1 MMCVYVQDKKGARF
15 LLNGMLIQLFIYL
28 FEKIVIQSTSIKSPF
43 VFPSLVPAQP
53 GDMHAPSD
61 CS

>member
-1 MMCVYVQDKKGARF
+1 MCVYLQDKKGAHF
-15 LLNGMLIQLFIYL
+15 LLDRMLVQFFIYL
-28 FEKIVIQSTSIKSPF
+28 FEKIVIQSTLILSPF

-53 GDMHAPSD
+53 GGMRAASD